1 MIARLHTLLPALL
14 PVLLLGACTLT
25 RPTIESGR
33 ILKPGADEIGLL
45 LYVSATR
52 NSQAAFAP
60 RLMGVPRDT
69 TDEPGI
75 ISFFRWFDLGAFFFF
90 RTGLGH
96 QLDWEFQVDPTRT
109 FRLFG
114 RGYHLHAAVGLRGAI
129 ADDADVGAA
138 LWGSRLII
146 NYLAAE
152 RLRGQRIHNLL
163 LELEGRLTGSLD
175 ADTTEPVASVYG
187 RWRWFGYTS
196 SGFSPDEIATYPHFG
211 SGSRSGFE
219 LGGYLGAFITERD
232 GESDDDGGKRYAL
245 QAGASLVEPLR
256 LQAVDPAWQ
265 VVPRISASMLLIP
278 PKQPPK
284 SR

>member
-1 MIARLHTLLPALL
+1 MIARLHTTLPALF
-14 PVLLLGACTLT
+14 VLLLGACTLT

-33 ILKPGADEIGLL
+33 ILKPGADETGFL
-45 LYVSATR
+45 LYVSVTR
-52 NSQAAFAP
+52 NSQAAFP
-60 RLMGVPRDT
+60 PGLMGLTRNT
-69 TDEPGI
+69 ATDETGI
-75 ISFFRWFDLGAFFFF
+75 ISFFRWFDLGALFFL

-96 QLDWEFQVDPTRT
+96 ELDWEFQVDPTRT
-109 FRLFG
+109 LGLFG
-114 RGYHLHAAVGLRGAI
+114 QGYHLHAAVGLRGAV

-146 NYLAAE
+146 NYLFAE

-187 RWRWFGYTS
+187 RWRWYGSTS
-196 SGFSPDEIATYPHFG
+196 AGFSPEEITTGPQFR
-211 SGSRSGFE
+211 SGSSSGLE
-219 LGGYLGAFITERD
+219 LGGYLGAFITQR
-232 GESDDDGGKRYAL
+232 GGDDDGGKRYAL